1 MMEQTSKQPS
11 PSGSN
16 LNSVY
21 NWYTAPYVSD
31 AAAASVFHVP
41 LRLSGFSQPCR
52 RNDGADAQTAV
63 RPSGSNLNSVYNWY
77 TAPYVSDAAAA
88 SVLPCAFAT
97 LALLAAVQTQ

>member
-21 NWYTAPYVSD
+21 NWYTAPYVSA

-52 RNDGADAQTAV
+52 RNDGADAQT
-63 RPSGSNLNSVYNWY
+63 RTSIFNSVYNWY

-88 SVLPCAFAT
+88 SVLPGG
-97 LALLAAVQTQ
+97 